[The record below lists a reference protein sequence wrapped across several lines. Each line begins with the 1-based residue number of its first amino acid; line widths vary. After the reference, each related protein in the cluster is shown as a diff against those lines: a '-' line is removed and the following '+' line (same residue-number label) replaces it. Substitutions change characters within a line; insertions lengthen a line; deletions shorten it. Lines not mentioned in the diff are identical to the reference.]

1 MTKIITID
9 GVKCVVGLEWE
20 GISTTKQSSINGE
33 IKILSKKRNKNFGC
47 KIVKDRIEQIGF
59 ADSSHKGILAPAVI
73 LAKNYTDVVYFKK
86 VDDSHYWLCV
96 INPQG
101 NVLPDKEGLF
111 DFDSVVEIL
120 EELEMFGSV
129 KILCSKSEKEDF
141 YPEDADLEED
151 APELEFV
158 FVEFKSILKNTKRDS
173 EEKIHELI
181 TQSALLKNLIT
192 FSGLSIVSFL
202 VYYFIIQTNPLY
214 KQIINQEISEEIFLI
229 DSSLNTYLK
238 QNEENILNKKIIDEG
253 KIEFLK
259 EIESNIYSKNELSN
273 NISELIN
280 SFPDFLVEWQR
291 HSVEFKK
298 YSDYSS
304 AFIVNYIKINGS
316 NGYLEQIK
324 EELLKISNSLN
335 VHNVKFMVN
344 DLEGSTVSLVIEYNQ
359 KHNNSELIK
368 SFESSD
374 LMKEKDK
381 SVVEFQKI
389 KDEVSLLEFR
399 VEDEFSF
406 IQKRFGSS
414 LSEAEDEIFMQ
425 INNAKNIADK
435 VRNSYEEIKK
445 QNIIIEDKYFTNK
458 NEYLNLAQK
467 YSIFSWDKA
476 GIVRYYPRV
485 GVKDGGSN
493 AFASYTF
500 LSLSSMSGT
509 TDNLDGLQKGL
520 ELLNKEWLTIKE
532 INFNV
537 QNKTWN
543 IKGEYYE
550 KK

>member
-1 MTKIITID
+1 MIKNITID

-20 GISTTKQSSINGE
+20 GISSHKPSSINGE

-59 ADSSHKGILAPAVI
+59 ANAEHKGLLAPAVV
-73 LAKNYTDVVYFKK
+73 LAKNYTDIVYFKK
-86 VDDSHYWLCV
+86 IDDNNYWLCV

-129 KILCSKSEKEDF
+129 KILCSKKEKEDF
-141 YPEDADLEED
+141 YPEDQIED
-151 APELEFV
+151 EDGPELEFV
-158 FVEFKSILKNTKRDS
+158 FIEFKNIIKNSKRDS

-192 FSGLSIVSFL
+192 FSGLSIVGFL
-202 VYYFIIQTNPLY
+202 IYYFIIQTNPLY
-214 KQIINQEISEEIFLI
+214 KEIVNQEISEEIFII
-229 DSSLNTYLK
+229 DASLNSYLRA
-238 QNEENILNKKIIDEG
+238 NEESILSKKIIDEG

-259 EIESNIYSKNELSN
+259 EIESNIYTKQEIKSN
-273 NISELIN
+273 ITRVIN
-280 SFPDFLVEWQR
+280 LFPDFLVEWQR

-298 YSDYSS
+298 YSDYTS
-304 AFIVNYIKINGS
+304 AFIVNYVKINSS
-316 NGYLEQIK
+316 NGYIEQVRN
-324 EELLKISNSLN
+324 ELLKLSEQLKA
-335 VHNVKFMVN
+335 HNVKFLIN
-344 DLEGSTVSLVIEYNQ
+344 DLEGSTVSLVIEFKPQYQ
-359 KHNNSELIK
+359 ASSLIK

-374 LMKEKDK
+374 LMAKRDQ
-381 SVVEFQKI
+381 SVRDFQRI
-389 KDEVSLLEFR
+389 KDEVSILEYR
-399 VEDEFSF
+399 VQDEFGF
-406 IQKRFGSS
+406 FNKRFGSA
-414 LSEAEDEIFMQ
+414 LSQAEDEILIQ
-425 INNAKNIADK
+425 IDNARIIAEAVK
-435 VRNSYEEIKK
+435 NSYEEIKK
-445 QNIIIEDKYFTNK
+445 QNINVEDKYFTTRTN
-458 NEYLNLAQK
+458 YLNLSQQHSH
-467 YSIFSWDKA
+467 YSWDR
-476 GIVRYYPRV
+476 GGVVRFYPRV
-485 GVKDGGSN
+485 GVRDGGAN

-500 LSLSSMSGT
+500 FSLSSSSGMS
-509 TDNLDGLQKGL
+509 DNLEGLQSGI